1 MSATNEQW
9 SKLSFTGL
17 ETALRFAQVSF
28 DGAERLVKLN
38 LDISKQS
45 LEENVKAVRE
55 LSGVSDPQEVFNR
68 VSQIANQAFEQA
80 VNNSRNVYEIISCT
94 QAGLTRLA
102 EKNSD
107 VIKKTWATSIEDFT
121 KNTPA
126 GSDVAF
132 DTLKNTIA
140 APTNALSNFNKVA
153 EQVTVIAD
161 AGVKT
166 ASTETTEAVETATIE
181 TIEAV
186 ETAVTETSKAVKV
199 TTTAAT
205 EAVKTATIETIE
217 AVETAV
223 TETSEAVKV
232 ATTASTEA
240 VKTAATETAK
250 AAKITA
256 KRSGS

>member
-55 LSGVSDPQEVFNR
+55 LSGVSNPQEVFNR
-68 VSQIANQAFEQA
+68 VSQIASQAFEQA

-94 QAGLTRLA
+94 QAELTRLA

-107 VIKKTWATSIEDFT
+107 VINKTWATSIEDFA
-121 KNTPA
+121 KNTPT

-140 APTNALSNFNKVA
+140 ATTALSNFNKVA

-166 ASTETTEAVETATIE
+166 ASTEPTEAVKTAATATTVAVETA
-181 TIEAV
+181 A
-186 ETAVTETSKAVKV
+186 
-199 TTTAAT
+199 TTAT
-205 EAVKTATIETIE
+205 EAVKTAAPEITE
-217 AVETAV
+217 AVETAA
-223 TETSEAVKV
+223 TETSEAMKV

>member
-55 LSGVSDPQEVFNR
+55 LSGVADPQEVFNR
-68 VSQIANQAFEQA
+68 VSQIASQAFEQA
-80 VNNSRNVYEIISCT
+80 VNNSRNVYEIVSCT
-94 QAGLTRLA
+94 QAELTRLA
-102 EKNSD
+102 EENSG
-107 VIKKTWATSIEDFT
+107 VINRAWTTSIEDFA

-126 GSDVAF
+126 GSDLAF
-132 DTLKNTIA
+132 DTVKNTIA
-140 APTNALSNFNKVA
+140 ATTTALSNFNKVA
-153 EQVTVIAD
+153 EQVTVIAE
-161 AGVKT
+161 AGGKA
-166 ASTETTEAVETATIE
+166 ASIAT
-181 TIEAV
+181 
-186 ETAVTETSKAVKV
+186 
-199 TTTAAT
+199 T
-205 EAVKTATIETIE
+205 EAVKTATSET
-217 AVETAV
+217 T
-223 TETSEAVKV
+223 EAVKV
-232 ATTASTEA
+232 ATTATTEA
-240 VKTAATETAK
+240 VKTATTATTEVVETAATEITEALKTATTASTEALKTAATETTK

>member
-68 VSQIANQAFEQA
+68 VRQIASQAFEQA
-80 VNNSRNVYEIISCT
+80 VNNSRNVYEIVSCT
-94 QAGLTRLA
+94 QAELTRLA
-102 EKNSD
+102 EENSG
-107 VIKKTWATSIEDFT
+107 VINRAWTTSIEDFA

-132 DTLKNTIA
+132 DTVKNTIA
-140 APTNALSNFNKVA
+140 ATTTPLSNFNKVA
-153 EQVTVIAD
+153 EQVTVIAE
-161 AGVKT
+161 AGVKA
-166 ASTETTEAVETATIE
+166 ASTAT
-181 TIEAV
+181 
-186 ETAVTETSKAVKV
+186 
-199 TTTAAT
+199 T
-205 EAVKTATIETIE
+205 EAVKTATIET
-217 AVETAV
+217 T
-223 TETSEAVKV
+223 EAVKV
-232 ATTASTEA
+232 ATTATTEA
-240 VKTAATETAK
+240 VKTATIETTKAVKAATTATTEVVETAATEITEALKTATTASTEALKTAATETTN
-250 AAKITA
+250 AAKTPA
-256 KRSGS
+256 KRSGR